1 MDHQTHRVSWTNLSV
16 QFSRQ
21 IQIGLLYNHSTLM
34 GQALNGGAKAKM
46 EASTL
51 Y

>member
-21 IQIGLLYNHSTLM
+21 IQIGLLYIHSTFM
-34 GQALNGGAKAKM
+34 EQDLNGGAKAKM
-46 EASTL
+46 EASIL